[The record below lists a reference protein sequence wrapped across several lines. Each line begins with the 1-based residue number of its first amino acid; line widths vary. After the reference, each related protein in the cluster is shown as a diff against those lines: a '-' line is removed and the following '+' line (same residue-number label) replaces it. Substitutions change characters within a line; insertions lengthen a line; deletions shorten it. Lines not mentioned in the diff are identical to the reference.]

1 MRIDEVTLDTRIGVT
16 EPLRYIGVQ
25 ARNITFM
32 SDLGTDND
40 RKYNLASFDLL
51 FDFSTKSVQ
60 K

>member
-1 MRIDEVTLDTRIGVT
+1 MTLDTRIGVT

-51 FDFSTKSVQ
+51 FDKIGPEIKKWEQ
-60 K
+60 KQ